1 MLDFGIHFLICNI
14 FISIFI
20 GIMTGIKHLLRKCLS
35 ARMQY
40 RLWFLLL
47 GFMAVPFLPANIFSI
62 LQKFPALHLSDF
74 PKRLFLSVPDGQV
87 FIKEHSA
94 IEKVNDFAVS
104 ISSKTSSPVHFMGC
118 RCCHNVRFS
127 CTFFFKAPHF
137 GTICTAITKSTSK
150 TAL

>member
-1 MLDFGIHFLICNI
+1 
-14 FISIFI
+14 
-20 GIMTGIKHLLRKCLS
+20 MTGIKHLLRKCLS

-47 GFMAVPFLPANIFSI
+47 SFMAVPFLPANIFSI

-94 IEKVNDFAVS
+94 IERDALQKENPDIQYRIFEITCYCGAHTPSHLPSDSFDF
-104 ISSKTSSPVHFMGC
+104 
-118 RCCHNVRFS
+118 RF
-127 CTFFFKAPHF
+127 
-137 GTICTAITKSTSK
+137 
-150 TAL
+150 

>member
-1 MLDFGIHFLICNI
+1 MQYFYFHFHWNHDRHKTLIAEM
-14 FISIFI
+14 FI
-20 GIMTGIKHLLRKCLS
+20 C
-35 ARMQY
+35 RMQY

-47 GFMAVPFLPANIFSI
+47 SFMAVPFLPANIFSI

-74 PKRLFLSVPDGQV
+74 PKRLFLSVPDGQI
-87 FIKEHSA
+87 FIGENST
-94 IEKVNDFAVS
+94 IGIVNDFAVS
-104 ISSKTSSPVHFMGC
+104 ISSKTSSPVHLLLFSLWAVGAVTMF
-118 RCCHNVRFS
+118 RFS

>member
-1 MLDFGIHFLICNI
+1 MFDFGIHFLICNI

-47 GFMAVPFLPANIFSI
+47 SFMAVPFLPANIFSI

-94 IEKVNDFAVS
+94 IEKVNDLQSQSAVKHPLLFTYS
-104 ISSKTSSPVHFMGC
+104 FLVYGLSVLSQCSF
-118 RCCHNVRFS
+118 
-127 CTFFFKAPHF
+127 
-137 GTICTAITKSTSK
+137 
-150 TAL
+150 